1 MPARKRDR
9 AFAPAVVRRDGR
21 VQAAGHP
28 ADHARL
34 GLAGE
39 RLDALTGR
47 PDVIGQLA
55 AAATLKGKARRAM
68 TPALAIRLA
77 LLMTLIPGADYAGV
91 MAALIG
97 DLAAVPWQRR
107 YALPTATVASAWRE
121 AVGPGPLEELRDLL
135 RGRHRRRAPRPRL
148 PGRHRRRPGRPL
160 DRRIADQGAR
170 HPGHR
175 HPRTQGCRSG
185 AAPAS
190 WPLAG
195 CVVPGPA
202 GHPPGA
208 SCVCE

>member
-68 TPALAIRLA
+68 TPALAIRLV

-135 RGRHRRRAPRPRL
+135 LAAIDAEHRDHDYRAVTAGDPDVHSIDGSLTRVPGTPAIAIPARKGAGVEQPRP
-148 PGRHRRRPGRPL
+148 H
-160 DRRIADQGAR
+160 
-170 HPGHR
+170 
-175 HPRTQGCRSG
+175 
-185 AAPAS
+185 
-190 WPLAG
+190 
-195 CVVPGPA
+195 GPW
-202 GHPPGA
+202 PGA
-208 SCVCE
+208 